1 MASDNDTEDDKVVI
15 LSDWREKHRKP
26 NIKPIWVSNTNPK
39 LIAKIDHS
47 DLSIIFIGYN
57 QAHKKT
63 FYKKLS
69 LIEITSL
76 FKSIQDEYANYIE

>member
-1 MASDNDTEDDKVVI
+1 MSDDDKNVVS
-15 LSDWREKHRKP
+15 LSDWKQKHKKP
-26 NIKPIWVSNTNPK
+26 NVKPIWVSNDSPK

-69 LIEITSL
+69 LIETTSL
-76 FKSIQDEYANYIE
+76 FKSIQDEYASYIE

>member
-1 MASDNDTEDDKVVI
+1 MSDDDKNVVN
-15 LSDWREKHRKP
+15 LSDWKQKHKKP
-26 NIKPIWVSNTNPK
+26 NVKPIWVSNDSPK

-69 LIEITSL
+69 LIETTSL
-76 FKSIQDEYANYIE
+76 FKSIQDEYASYIE